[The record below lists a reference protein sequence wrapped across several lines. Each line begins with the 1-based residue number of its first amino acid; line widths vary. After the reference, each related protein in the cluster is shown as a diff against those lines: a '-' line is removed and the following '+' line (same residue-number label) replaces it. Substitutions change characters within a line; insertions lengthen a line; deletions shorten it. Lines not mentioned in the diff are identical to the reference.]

1 MGIEEHYL
9 KLICLYF
16 FSSCEENF
24 AFFSIHFT
32 LLQNWQW
39 CFCDTHDCSVSDLF
53 LYRKVEIDFHR
64 FGGAFL
70 TVMAEIYVFLVLD
83 EIELDF
89 CIKSRF
95 AFGIGWGILL
105 ILIEIESMLFGLD
118 VVVNLCELD
127 TSLFQIVWQDRH
139 VCTDL
144 DLISWKGCL
153 K

>member
-1 MGIEEHYL
+1 
-9 KLICLYF
+9 
-16 FSSCEENF
+16 
-24 AFFSIHFT
+24 
-32 LLQNWQW
+32 
-39 CFCDTHDCSVSDLF
+39 
-53 LYRKVEIDFHR
+53 
-64 FGGAFL
+64 
-70 TVMAEIYVFLVLD
+70 MAEIYVFLVLD

-127 TSLFQIVWQDRH
+127 TNLFQIVWQDRH